1 VISLSLINQPIR
13 SFSTCFSNFEKQYW
27 FQPQRYV
34 DTFGNGVYSP
44 TTYEECYKAQY
55 PEFETLNEV
64 VDFLES
70 RNIFGAVQRMAI
82 CTQADGNKVRWTA
95 GVVYTTKGA
104 PPSALTEL
112 TSRPKRSRRGGTRW
126 DTTHSALKFD
136 LLCRAGEVVIDA

>member
-1 VISLSLINQPIR
+1 MISLSLTNQPIR

-55 PEFETLNEV
+55 PEFETLNEA

-104 PPSALTEL
+104 RPPL
-112 TSRPKRSRRGGTRW
+112 
-126 DTTHSALKFD
+126 
-136 LLCRAGEVVIDA
+136 